1 MPVRQHMG
9 WDVVVAGPEPEG
21 GDGARRPNTVLD
33 TGDPRDGGDDPERR
47 PVLEGGGRLQ
57 SPVVL
62 PRATTSAQFH
72 FLESVA
78 NIYR

>member
-1 MPVRQHMG
+1 M
-9 WDVVVAGPEPEG
+9 WVVAGPEPEG
-21 GDGARRPNTVLD
+21 GDGARRPNAVLD
-33 TGDPRDGGDDPERR
+33 AGDPWDGGDDPEWR

-57 SPVVL
+57 STVVL
-62 PRATTSAQFH
+62 PRAPTSAQFH